1 MTNEEAIAYLK
12 GQRACIC
19 SEDCNNPYDFYLC
32 EQGFLC
38 NDVEAINM
46 AISALEKQIP
56 KKPIRINKNKEFD
69 GNWKKICPSCGSM
82 LTERITTP
90 ERSFPRHYNYTQH
103 CWCGQ
108 AIDWTEGEG

>member
-1 MTNEEAIAYLK
+1 MTNEQAIRILEFMKSEMLLSFDHDRKEALK
-12 GQRACIC
+12 
-19 SEDCNNPYDFYLC
+19 L
-32 EQGFLC
+32 
-38 NDVEAINM
+38 

-56 KKPIRINKNKEFD
+56 KKPIRINKNEEFD